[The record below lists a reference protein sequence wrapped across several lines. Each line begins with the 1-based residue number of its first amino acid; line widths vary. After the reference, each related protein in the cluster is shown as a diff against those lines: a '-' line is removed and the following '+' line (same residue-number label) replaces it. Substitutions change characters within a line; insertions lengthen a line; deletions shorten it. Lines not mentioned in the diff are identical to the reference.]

1 MKDNPQP
8 LPLHASCN
16 RGDALPASPHPPEP
30 FTKEQIEEITS
41 IMKKN
46 AAEMVDIRQKMQ
58 DIHDL
63 FFSAMVTACSAEY
76 QQAIREARRGNVK
89 PLKEFLIKS
98 KGMIP
103 GRDQKGAQ

>member
-1 MKDNPQP
+1 MKDYPAAP
-8 LPLHASCN
+8 LRASCN
-16 RGDALPASPHPPEP
+16 RGDVLPASPRPPE
-30 FTKEQIEEITS
+30 FTKELEEITS

-46 AAEMVDIRQKMQ
+46 AAEMADIRQKMQ
-58 DIHDL
+58 EIHDL

-76 QQAIREARRGNVK
+76 QNAIREARAGNVK